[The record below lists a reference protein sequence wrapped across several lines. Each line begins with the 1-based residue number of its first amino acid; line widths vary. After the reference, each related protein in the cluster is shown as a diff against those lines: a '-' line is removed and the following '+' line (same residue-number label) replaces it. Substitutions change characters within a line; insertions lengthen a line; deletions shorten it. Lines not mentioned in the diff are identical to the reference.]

1 MIEIRP
7 VLRKNITYI
16 HWLENL
22 QEYWYINEHPGPFSK
37 KEIEDFFFPSKDYR
51 VHKQQRWVIYYNL
64 EEVGVIDVFNLNF
77 DTQQI
82 GIGLLI
88 PRKEDHN
95 KGIGSRAIQLVLEQL
110 KKDKEV
116 GKVQALVDLNNES
129 SLRLFEKCN
138 FIRQSN
144 TNCMNREVAQF
155 LYSF

>member
-51 VHKQQRWVIYYNL
+51 VHKQQRWVIYNNK

-82 GIGLLI
+82 GIGILI
-88 PRKEDHN
+88 PKKEDHN
-95 KGIGSRAIQLVLEQL
+95 KGIGSRAIQLVVDQL
-110 KKDKEV
+110 KKDNEV
-116 GKVQALVDLNNES
+116 QKILALVDLNNEPS
-129 SLRLFEKCN
+129 IRLFEKCN
-138 FIRQSN
+138 FIRLAN
-144 TNCMNREVAQF
+144 TICMNREVAQF

>member
-7 VLRKNITYI
+7 VLRKNIAYI

-51 VHKQQRWVIYYNL
+51 VHKQQRWVIYNHMQ
-64 EEVGVIDVFNLNF
+64 EVGVIDVFNLNF
-77 DTQQI
+77 DTRQI
-82 GIGLLI
+82 GIGILI
-88 PRKEDHN
+88 PKKEDHN
-95 KGIGSRAIQLVLEQL
+95 KGIGSRAIQLVVDQL
-110 KKDKEV
+110 KKDNEV
-116 GKVQALVDLNNES
+116 QKVQALVDLNNES

-138 FIRQSN
+138 FTRLPNSI
-144 TNCMNREVAQF
+144 CMNREVAQF

>member
-1 MIEIRP
+1 MTEIRP

-51 VHKQQRWVIYYNL
+51 VHKQQRWVIFNNL
-64 EEVGVIDVFNLNF
+64 VEAGVIDVFNLNF

-82 GIGLLI
+82 GIGILI
-88 PRKEDHN
+88 PKKEDHN
-95 KGIGSRAIQLVLEQL
+95 KGIGSQAIHLVLEQL
-110 KKDKEV
+110 RKDKEV
-116 GKVQALVDLNNES
+116 KTVQALVDLSNES

-138 FIRQSN
+138 FIRLAN
-144 TNCMNREVAQF
+144 TVCMNREVAQF
-155 LYSF
+155 IYSF